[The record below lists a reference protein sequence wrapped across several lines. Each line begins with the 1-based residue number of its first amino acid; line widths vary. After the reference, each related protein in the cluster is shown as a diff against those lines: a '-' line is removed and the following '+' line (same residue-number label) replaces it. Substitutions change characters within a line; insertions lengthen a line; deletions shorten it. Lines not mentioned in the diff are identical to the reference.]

1 MSLAL
6 KIAALA
12 TRIGQQFALYTTRV
26 AMAALDVNFTSG
38 QVFSK
43 TLTANS
49 TLTFSNLH
57 IGVKDLEIT
66 GDYILAFPI
75 WLEIISGEYDGTVLN
90 LIQVKITNN
99 QSGSESGWATITPK
113 SS

>member
-1 MSLAL
+1 MSLISRISDL
-6 KIAALA
+6 S
-12 TRIGQQFALYTTRV
+12 TRIGQEFARYKTRI
-26 AMAALDVNFTSG
+26 AMAALDVNFTSA

-66 GDYILAFPI
+66 GDFTLGFPG
-75 WLEIISGEYDGTVLN
+75 WLKIISGEYDGSVSN
-90 LIQVKITNN
+90 LIQIVVTNSN
-99 QSGSESGWATITPK
+99 TNSESGWCTISK
-113 SS
+113 EAA